1 MHETITKGMLAG
13 LKFNTTRKG
22 KKTGDDGSE
31 VDAVFPIQVD
41 MKPEHI
47 LSAKEYPDGI
57 VLVSKDG
64 RKHKIAKPEKKEE
77 KKEEKKTA

>member
-1 MHETITKGMLAG
+1 MHTTLTKGMLKG

-22 KKTGDDGSE
+22 KKTGDDGKE
-31 VDAVFPIQVD
+31 IDVVYPVQVD
-41 MKPEHI
+41 VEPEHI

-77 KKEEKKTA
+77 KKAV